1 MTRFHWWNKITLG
14 GWHWEVTD
22 TTWSAGTFRSGQIRE
37 SSDESL
43 ALMTKHSLPVTC
55 SCWFHGLG
63 QGSARARVEVQCG
76 QSQDALSDNSMW
88 WSLIELALPWLQS
101 MALETSMPYV
111 NHWAFWPPFPPIS
124 ILPKVGSF
132 ICHSFGFSETSHSP
146 LNHMESCGAGGWE
159 QGWSLPKVIE
169 GVTDLEQSSW
179 MKETRQ
185 HQRWKEDPTFY
196 MITIWLPSW
205 WVKEAGQRWKEWVRP
220 LRDAPFLGSGP
231 KLDTSLWKG
240 TSPEWNIHFLY
251 LQISLWKL
259 AMISETLLSLRLG
272 KNPISMWL

>member
-1 MTRFHWWNKITLG
+1 MTRFHLKDEIKLPWEADTGKSQIRLG
-14 GWHWEVTD
+14 LQGPSGLVRSERAQMSPWHWWQSTASL
-22 TTWSAGTFRSGQIRE
+22 WLAAAGSM
-37 SSDESL
+37 
-43 ALMTKHSLPVTC
+43 A
-55 SCWFHGLG
+55 W
-63 QGSARARVEVQCG
+63 ARVEVQCG

-101 MALETSMPYV
+101 MALETSMPYF
-111 NHWAFWPPFPPIS
+111 NHWTFWPPFPPIS

-132 ICHSFGFSETSHSP
+132 TCHSFGFSETSHSP
-146 LNHMESCGAGGWE
+146 LNHMESCGAGGWD
-159 QGWSLPKVIE
+159 LLKVIE

-185 HQRWKEDPTFY
+185 RQWWKEDPTFY